1 MFKKI
6 IIIIIIIIIFIKI
19 NIKISKMTF
28 IFGENKSS
36 RPPLSPKK
44 LDLLLYYIRINENYR
59 IQL

>member
-1 MFKKI
+1 
-6 IIIIIIIIIFIKI
+6 
-19 NIKISKMTF
+19 MTF